1 MRPFAFLILCILFS
15 GCWDTFVSK
24 PNDVVGMRP
33 IYINLGEDLISEA
46 RELDNLTNIVTYQ
59 ELILA
64 MEDLVGIHIIDN
76 SDQDNPQNQSFI
88 PIFGINDLVVK
99 DDVIIANSG
108 NSFYSIDI
116 SDRTKAI
123 LIATSSTGDTSQDQ
137 NLYPAGYF
145 GLFECVD
152 QELGIVVNWELVEM
166 NDSDCWR

>member
-1 MRPFAFLILCILFS
+1 MRLFALLILCILFS
-15 GCWDTFVSK
+15 GCWDSLVDK
-24 PNDVVGMRP
+24 PIDVVGMRP
-33 IYINLGEDLISEA
+33 IYINLGDDLSIEA
-46 RELDNLTNIVTYQ
+46 RLLDNLTNIVTYQ

-76 SDQDNPQNQSFI
+76 SDPDNPQNQSFI

-99 DDVIIANSG
+99 DDVIIANAG
-108 NSFYSIDI
+108 TTFYSIDI

-123 LIATSSTGDTSQDQ
+123 LKATSGIDANSPSQ

-152 QELGIVVNWELVEM
+152 EERGIVINWELVEM
-166 NDSDCWR
+166 EDSDCWR